1 MKEIQNSYTFQITVS
16 ESDIDL
22 LNHVNNVQYLNW
34 VQLAAIK
41 HWTHLSTKE
50 IDEKYVWVVAR
61 HEIDYL
67 SSAFLKDELIV
78 KTWIG
83 KTRGKISERF
93 VEFYKNEKLIVK
105 VKTIWCIM
113 DKSTM
118 KSCIIPNEVLAILD

>member
-1 MKEIQNSYTFQITVS
+1 LKKSQNSFTFQLTIS
-16 ESDIDL
+16 ESDIDQ

-41 HWTHLSTKE
+41 HWNKLSSKS

-61 HEIDYL
+61 HEIDYIL
-67 SSAFLKDELIV
+67 PAFLNDKLTV

-83 KTRGKISERF
+83 KTKGKISERF

-113 DKSTM
+113 NKTTM
-118 KSCIIPNEVLAILD
+118 KSCVIPDEVLTILD